1 MTPKAVLMTEEE
13 MGRALKRMAHQILE
27 NNQGAGN
34 IVFLGIK
41 RRGVPLARAL
51 AGNIKLIENIDVP
64 VGELDITLYRDDLT
78 ELNQDPVVTGSSG

>member
-41 RRGVPLARAL
+41 RRGVPLAL
-51 AGNIKLIENIDVP
+51 SLIHI
-64 VGELDITLYRDDLT
+64 Y
-78 ELNQDPVVTGSSG
+78 VV

>member
-1 MTPKAVLMTEEE
+1 MTPKAILMNEEE

-41 RRGVPLARAL
+41 RRGVPLAKAL
-51 AGNIKLIENIDVP
+51 GPVRCAGCAACPD
-64 VGELDITLYRDDLT
+64 YR
-78 ELNQDPVVTGSSG
+78 